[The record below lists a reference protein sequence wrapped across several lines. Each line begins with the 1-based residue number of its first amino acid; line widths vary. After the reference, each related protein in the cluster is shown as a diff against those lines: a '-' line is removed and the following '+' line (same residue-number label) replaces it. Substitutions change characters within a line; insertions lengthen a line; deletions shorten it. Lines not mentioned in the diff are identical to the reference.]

1 MDCFGLLLFRS
12 RYFILNFYN
21 KGMMESARDIF
32 EEALEQVLTAK
43 DFSSVYSMY
52 LSLEEK
58 LINHPILEDQ

>member
-1 MDCFGLLLFRS
+1 
-12 RYFILNFYN
+12 
-21 KGMMESARDIF
+21 MMESARDIF

-58 LINHPILEDQ
+58 LINLPILED

>member
-1 MDCFGLLLFRS
+1 MDCIGLLLFRS
-12 RYFILNFYN
+12 RYFILIFYN

-58 LINHPILEDQ
+58 LINLPILED

>member
-1 MDCFGLLLFRS
+1 MDCIGLLLFRS
-12 RYFILNFYN
+12 RYLILIFYN

-58 LINHPILEDQ
+58 LINLPILEDQ